1 MMNVFDPS
9 SSINIDN
16 GDTKKVTA
24 DPTTGSTE
32 NALVLQR
39 KQRLQSIVH
48 KRKENLKY
56 IMKAHQGGVYW
67 LNCILLTKDIMSK
80 HVQQTVPKHRVL
92 MYFYLA
98 TSTSNVLLLPRG
110 AATVKAFQQL
120 LEEWEYNFAGPAM
133 QSMKFVLAKNSPCIF
148 PLSSSGAH
156 VGISTG
162 IDENEGFKP
171 PSISKFDNLVVFEH
185 LQITHVPFE
194 LDYVEVLVGLCD
206 SLIALYSRFLSKECY
221 M

>member
-1 MMNVFDPS
+1 MDQP
-9 SSINIDN
+9 SSINLVINDI
-16 GDTKKVTA
+16 GDSRKATS
-24 DPTTGSTE
+24 DPITGSTE

-67 LNCILLTKDIMSK
+67 LNCILLTKEIIAK
-80 HVQQTVPKHRVL
+80 HVLQTIPKHRTL

-98 TSTSNVLLLPRG
+98 SSTSNILSLPRG

-133 QSMKFVLAKNSPCIF
+133 QSMKFVLARNSPCIF
-148 PLSSSGAH
+148 PLPCSVAH
-156 VGISTG
+156 VGNTKG
-162 IDENEGFKP
+162 IEENEGFKL
-171 PSISKFDNLVVFEH
+171 PSMSKFDNVVVYEH
-185 LQITHVPFE
+185 LQITYVPFE

-206 SLIALYSRFLSKECY
+206 SIIGLYSRFLSKECY

>member
-1 MMNVFDPS
+1 MDPL
-9 SSINIDN
+9 SSINVSINDN
-16 GDTKKVTA
+16 GDAKKVA
-24 DPTTGSTE
+24 SDPITGSTE

-39 KQRLQSIVH
+39 KQRLQSIVY

-56 IMKAHQGGVYW
+56 IMKAHQGGVFW
-67 LNCILLTKDIMSK
+67 LNCTLLTKETIAK
-80 HVQQTVPKHRVL
+80 HVVRTVPKHRTL

-98 TSTSNVLLLPRG
+98 ASTSNILLLPRG

-133 QSMKFVLAKNSPCIF
+133 QSMKFVLARNSPCIF
-148 PLSSSGAH
+148 PLSSSVAH
-156 VGISTG
+156 VGNSTVTE
-162 IDENEGFKP
+162 DNEGFKL
-171 PSISKFDNLVVFEH
+171 PSMSKFDNVVVYEY
-185 LQITHVPFE
+185 LQITHVPSE

-206 SLIALYSRFLSKECY
+206 SIIALYGRFLSKECY

>member
-1 MMNVFDPS
+1 MDPLT
-9 SSINIDN
+9 NTNGHVNDN
-16 GDTKKVTA
+16 AETKKVTL
-24 DPTTGSTE
+24 DPITGSTE

-67 LNCILLTKDIMSK
+67 LNCILLTKEIIAK
-80 HVQQTVPKHRVL
+80 HVLQTVPKHRTL

-98 TSTSNVLLLPRG
+98 ASTSNILSLPRG

-133 QSMKFVLAKNSPCIF
+133 QSMKFVLARNSPCIF
-148 PLSSSGAH
+148 PLSCPVAQ
-156 VGISTG
+156 VGNSTG
-162 IDENEGFKP
+162 IEENDGFKQ
-171 PSISKFDNLVVFEH
+171 PSMSKFDNLVVYEH
-185 LQITHVPFE
+185 LQIAYVPFE

-206 SLIALYSRFLSKECY
+206 SIIALYGRFLSKECY

>member
-1 MMNVFDPS
+1 MDQLS
-9 SSINIDN
+9 STAIVVDEN
-16 GDTKKVTA
+16 GDTKRVTS
-24 DPTTGSTE
+24 DLISGSTE

-67 LNCILLTKDIMSK
+67 LNCILLTKEIIAK
-80 HVQQTVPKHRVL
+80 HVLQTSPKHRTL

-98 TSTSNVLLLPRG
+98 ASTSNILSLPRG

-120 LEEWEYNFAGPAM
+120 LEEWEYNFAGAAM
-133 QSMKFVLAKNSPCIF
+133 QSMKFVLARNSPCIF
-148 PLSSSGAH
+148 PLSCSGAH
-156 VGISTG
+156 VGNSTG
-162 IDENEGFKP
+162 IEENEGFKP
-171 PSISKFDNLVVFEH
+171 PSMSKFDNLVVYEH
-185 LQITHVPFE
+185 LQITYVPFE

-206 SLIALYSRFLSKECY
+206 SIIALYGRFLSKECY